1 MKDQTKYHQEI
12 LKQVHARKFKKRQ
25 KFDASLEPS
34 IREKI
39 IKANSKITNPT
50 ASASDILGI

>member
-12 LKQVHARKFKKRQ
+12 IKEVQARRFENRK

-34 IREKI
+34 IRKKI
-39 IKANSKITNPT
+39 LEANSKITNP
-50 ASASDILGI
+50 SAKANDILGL